1 MTNCHKCGQPMQ
13 SEYSACG
20 CKAITVS
27 TDSRAFFLVGLA
39 VFVRANGDVRLE
51 LNDPR
56 VAASILITKSQALD
70 LARLLLV
77 DAEAQE
83 AA

>member
-1 MTNCHKCGQPMQ
+1 
-13 SEYSACG
+13 
-20 CKAITVS
+20 
-27 TDSRAFFLVGLA
+27 
-39 VFVRANGDVRLE
+39 VRLE